1 MNGLTMP
8 EWIAVTRQSIKQWR
22 EIHEGEIAMKELA
35 DGWDACLNALESNLA
50 SGMLQ
55 GVVK

>member
-1 MNGLTMP
+1 MTGLTLP

-22 EIHEGEIAMKELA
+22 EIHEGEIAMKEWA
-35 DGWDACLNALESNLA
+35 DGWEACVLSLESDMQNGL
-50 SGMLQ
+50 LQ